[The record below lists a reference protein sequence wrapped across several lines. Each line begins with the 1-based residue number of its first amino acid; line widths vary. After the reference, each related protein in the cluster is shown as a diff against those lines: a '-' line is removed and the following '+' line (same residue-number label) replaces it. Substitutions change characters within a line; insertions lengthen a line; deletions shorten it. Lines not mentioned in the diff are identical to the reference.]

1 MSRLVHVIAKREV
14 VGEREAFNWDYDSFV
29 DLLDALDCNVCA
41 LYAEDEGLTRFET
54 QKVSYKKALDVLK
67 AYRKSGKLNE
77 YYFDKDEIDVCIENL
92 GGIDNVIEQMQGFL
106 KESDK
111 KCEWIIF
118 VVW

>member
-14 VGEREAFNWDYDSFV
+14 VGEREAFNWEYDTFA
-29 DLLDALDCNVCA
+29 DLLSALDCQLFSLN
-41 LYAEDEGLTRFET
+41 EDDEGLTRFET

-77 YYFDKDEIDVCIENL
+77 DDFDKAEIDNCVEKL
-92 GGIDNVIEQMQGFL
+92 GGIDNVIENMKGFL